1 MEADLAT
8 PCLISECYGNI
19 LAPEH
24 QACQC
29 FAPIL
34 PQCDNFLIIVF
45 PHAIVALL
53 DRTLPL
59 YKGAGESACDTR
71 PNVGH
76 IAAQQKISE
85 HCRKTLG
92 AADAGA

>member
-8 PCLISECYGNI
+8 PCLISECYRNI
-19 LAPEH
+19 LAPGR

-45 PHAIVALL
+45 PHAIVAFH
-53 DRTLPL
+53 DRELPL
-59 YKGAGESACDTR
+59 YEGAGESVRDTR
-71 PNVGH
+71 ANVRH
-76 IAAQQKISE
+76 IAAQQKTIG
-85 HCRKTLG
+85 TADVG
-92 AADAGA
+92 A

>member
-8 PCLISECYGNI
+8 PCLISECCGNI
-19 LAPEH
+19 LAPER

-45 PHAIVALL
+45 PHAIVAFL
-53 DRTLPL
+53 DPDLPL
-59 YKGAGESACDTR
+59 YKSEQAYAYDTR
-71 PNVGH
+71 PNVRH
-76 IAAQQKISE
+76 IAAQQKIGE
-85 HCRKTLG
+85 HCKKK
-92 AADAGA
+92 